1 MGVSNMTQKADDL
14 KLFKVS
20 GFYVKD
26 FYLIAKD
33 EEQAGQEARQA
44 LSFRVT
50 ECKVEETGW
59 KPDFWKQLFGR

>member
-1 MGVSNMTQKADDL
+1 MANKADDL

-33 EEQAGQEARQA
+33 EEEATQEARGA
-44 LSFRVT
+44 LTFKIV
-50 ECKVEETGW
+50 ECEVDKTGQM
-59 KPDFWKQLFGR
+59 PRFWKRLFGR